1 MRNYLV
7 IPTAVVLLV
16 GLFAVG
22 GCVERVEYDRALAAC
37 RRANDELQNVQG
49 ELRSSRESKEQL
61 ERQFADY
68 DQTLKAKQNEI
79 GLLDAKNRQLRR
91 SFDELADLYDKAQ
104 RVQLPP
110 PPGVLLPPQVDT
122 ALQGFAKDNAQ
133 LVEYLPK
140 YGMVKF
146 KADFTFEKGKDDVSA
161 GAAEALKR
169 LVKILNSEHA
179 SKFHVYIA
187 GHTDDI
193 PIKKPQTLR
202 RHPTNWYLS
211 AHRAVEVQ
219 NVLVKSGLRPE
230 RIGVVGFGEY
240 HPIEKNK
247 PNKKGNPKNRR
258 VEIWIVPPD
267 RLLTASAGAT

>member
-7 IPTAVVLLV
+7 IPTAAVLLV

-68 DQTLKAKQNEI
+68 DQTLKTKQNEI
-79 GLLDAKNRQLRR
+79 GLLDDKNRQLRR

-110 PPGVLLPPQVDT
+110 SPGVLLPPQVDT

-161 GAAEALKR
+161 GAVEALKR
-169 LVKILNSEHA
+169 LVEILNSEHA

>member
-7 IPTAVVLLV
+7 IPTAAVLLV

-79 GLLDAKNRQLRR
+79 GLLDAKNQQLRR

-104 RVQLPP
+104 RVKLPP

-169 LVKILNSEHA
+169 LVGILNSEHA